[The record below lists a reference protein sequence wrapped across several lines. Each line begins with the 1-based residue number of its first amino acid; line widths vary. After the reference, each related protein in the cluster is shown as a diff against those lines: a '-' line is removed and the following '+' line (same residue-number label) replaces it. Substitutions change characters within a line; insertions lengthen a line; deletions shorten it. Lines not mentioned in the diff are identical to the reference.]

1 MLRAIGSPSA
11 APFRPACAL
20 PSEAMIQALT
30 RFQLPEFLNRL
41 GSAMLPCS
49 NRGAS
54 MDRMVFIARL
64 LKTADGA
71 QQLGD
76 TSLAETAVALV
87 FGVLD
92 ALEFAPKNGLSH
104 GLAGYGLP
112 KRLLN

>member
-1 MLRAIGSPSA
+1 
-11 APFRPACAL
+11 
-20 PSEAMIQALT
+20 MIQALT

-76 TSLAETAVALV
+76 TSLAETAIDLI
-87 FGVLD
+87 FEVLD
-92 ALEFAPKNGLSH
+92 ALEFAPKNGLSQ
-104 GLAGYGLP
+104 GFAGYGFP